1 MHSDNVFM
9 ASTTNAPNTSDM
21 PDDDLMLAFARGDAR
36 AFEAL
41 YARHESALLRFL
53 RRLMGAQ
60 LAAQVEEVFQ
70 ETWLRIIA
78 ARDSFVAQGADDQKT
93 GARWRTWAFTI
104 AHNAA
109 MDRLRVSG
117 REVSVDGQDE
127 GEDMLDWLQA
137 KLDRSHPAD
146 EDEAYW
152 RAAGRQMLH
161 CLDELPADQ
170 RAAFLLHYED
180 EDTVEGLATRLGL
193 AFETAK
199 SRLRYALKKLRHC
212 MRRYL
217 VEMEAGT

>member
-1 MHSDNVFM
+1 MLLEEEMSD
-9 ASTTNAPNTSDM
+9 DE
-21 PDDDLMLAFARGDAR
+21 LMLAFARGDAR
-36 AFEAL
+36 AFERL
-41 YARHESALLRFL
+41 YARHEGALSRFL
-53 RRLMGAQ
+53 RRLLGAK
-60 LAAQVEEVFQ
+60 LAAQADEVFQ

-78 ARDSFVAQGADDQKT
+78 ARDNFVARGGE

-117 REVSVDGQDE
+117 REVSVESMSEETGE
-127 GEDMLDWLQA
+127 GDALDWLQA
-137 KLDRSHPAD
+137 RLEQTHPAA
-146 EDEAYW
+146 EDEAFW

-161 CLDELPADQ
+161 CLDELPDEQ

-180 EDTVEGLATRLGL
+180 EDSVEGLARRLGL

-212 MRRYL
+212 MRHYL
-217 VEMEAGT
+217 VTNHP

>member
-1 MHSDNVFM
+1 
-9 ASTTNAPNTSDM
+9 M

-36 AFEAL
+36 AFELL
-41 YARHESALLRFL
+41 YARHESALFRFL
-53 RRLMGAQ
+53 RRLLGAK
-60 LAAQVEEVFQ
+60 LAAQVDEVFQ

-78 ARDSFVAQGADDQKT
+78 SRESFVAQGEQ
-93 GARWRTWAFTI
+93 GARWRSWAFMI

-117 REVSVDGQDE
+117 REISVDAMSGTEEE
-127 GEDMLDWLQA
+127 GEGMLDWLQA
-137 KLDRSHPAD
+137 KLDLTHPAA
-146 EDEAYW
+146 EDEAFW

-180 EDTVEGLATRLGL
+180 EDTVEAMATRLGL

-212 MRRYL
+212 MRSYL
-217 VEMEAGT
+217 VEMEGSR